1 VARPLVK
8 IGRLL
13 GVVIGASV
21 VTAVLAAAITEHTVQ
36 LVQANTFEVP
46 PVEFDSLAQTSSVFA
61 ADGTY
66 LGDLEGVEDRD
77 TVPLS
82 DISDKT
88 IEAILA
94 VEDAD
99 FYEHRGVNARA
110 VTRALVENVSSG
122 SIQQGGSTITQQLV
136 KLIVTGDD
144 RQVADRKFTE
154 AVLALRVEEQYS
166 KDEILEQY
174 LNTVYFGGGAYGVQK
189 AAKLYFDK
197 DAGDLDWAESAMLAA
212 VIRNPVSYDPTRNP
226 ELAEKRRRIALER
239 MADEG
244 LITDEQVFE
253 YAGAPLPTSRH
264 IEQEPKSYFLE
275 EVKQRLLNDERLGG
289 SPEDRAERLYAGG
302 LQIHT
307 TIDLEAQAE
316 AERAIADILA
326 PTRDDPRGFT
336 AALAAIEP
344 GTGAVRALVGGPGF
358 DKFKFN
364 IATQKGR
371 PTGSAFKVYV
381 LAAALEAG
389 YVPNDTISGSGPCS
403 FENPGGFPD
412 PYRAENFGNSGG
424 GGGTITSQTLRSSNC
439 AYLRLGQVVGL
450 SNVVATAQAM
460 GVKSALA
467 DEGGIIPLSLPLGVK
482 DITPLDMAT
491 AYSTLANDGLR
502 VDPIFVTRI
511 TDRSGD
517 LVLENLPE
525 PQRAVSPQTARLA
538 TSVLEQNVQKGTG
551 TRAKLPEQPAAGKTG
566 TAQDSRDAWF
576 AGYTP
581 YLSTAVWMG
590 RPEGGPPELAE
601 MRNVGGVGSVTGG
614 SYPARIWGQFN
625 TDYHEGREVR
635 EFLDPDKTRPGK
647 ALRTPQEEKQAA
659 EFARTACGTKA
670 NEVDTDG
677 DGRGDSCAPGTAVT
691 PQAGKCPRLLTPVD
705 SDGDGDGDVCVPASE
720 AASIAATTTT
730 VGPSTETTAPPAP
743 G

>member
-8 IGRLL
+8 LGRLL
-13 GVVIGASV
+13 GVLV
-21 VTAVLAAAITEHTVQ
+21 VAAVATAVLAAALTEHTVQ
-36 LVQANTFEVP
+36 LVQANTSVAP
-46 PVEFDSLAQTSSVFA
+46 KVEFNSLAQTSSVYA

-66 LGDLEGVEDRD
+66 LGDLEGVEDRT

-82 DISDKT
+82 AISDKT
-88 IEAILA
+88 IKAVLA

-99 FYEHRGVNARA
+99 FYEHSGVNVRA
-110 VTRALVENVSSG
+110 VTRALIENVSSG
-122 SIQQGGSTITQQLV
+122 SIEQGGSTITQQLV

-154 AVLALRVEEQYS
+154 AVLAMRVEDQYS

-174 LNTVYFGGGAYGVQK
+174 LNAAYFGGGAYGVQK
-189 AAKLYFDK
+189 AAQLYFGK
-197 DAGDLDWAESAMLAA
+197 NAIDLDWPESAMLAA
-212 VIRNPVSYDPTRNP
+212 VIRNPTAYDPTRNP

-239 MADEG
+239 MAEVG
-244 LITDEQVFE
+244 YITDEEVFE
-253 YAGAPLPTSRH
+253 YAGAPLPTRRQAA
-264 IEQEPKSYFLE
+264 EEPKSYFLE
-275 EVKQRLLNDERLGG
+275 EVKQRLLADERLGET
-289 SPEDRAERLYAGG
+289 PEDRAERLYAGG
-302 LQIHT
+302 LRIYT
-307 TIDLEAQAE
+307 TLDLEAQAE
-316 AERAIADILA
+316 AERAIADVLD
-326 PTRDDPRGFT
+326 PVKDDPRGFT
-336 AALAAIEP
+336 AALASVEP

-371 PTGSAFKVYV
+371 PTGSSFKVFV

-403 FENPGGFPD
+403 FANPGGFPD
-412 PYRAENFGNSGG
+412 PYKAENFGNSGG
-424 GGGTITSQTLRSSNC
+424 GGGTIMSQTLRSSNC

-450 SNVVATAQAM
+450 TNVVAAAKAL
-460 GVKSALA
+460 GVTSTLNE
-467 DEGGIIPLSLPLGVK
+467 EGGAIPLSLPLGVK

-491 AYSTLANDGLR
+491 GYSTLANDGLR
-502 VDPIFVTRI
+502 VDPVFVTSI

-517 LVLENLPE
+517 IVLENLPE

-551 TRAKLPEQPAAGKTG
+551 TRAKLPRQPAAGKTG

-576 AGYTP
+576 VGYTP

-635 EFLDPDKTRPGK
+635 EFTEPEKTRS
-647 ALRTPQEEKQAA
+647 
-659 EFARTACGTKA
+659 
-670 NEVDTDG
+670 
-677 DGRGDSCAPGTAVT
+677 GRGLKTAQEQRAT
-691 PQAGKCPRLLTPVD
+691 PR
-705 SDGDGDGDVCVPASE
+705 S
-720 AASIAATTTT
+720 TTT
-730 VGPSTETTAPPAP
+730 VPGDPTATTAPTTPTDPTAPPDTAPPATAAPETQPPAP